1 MEDKKK
7 HSKHYYEKLNFENF
21 SNLLLETKIISSN
34 LSNEQKMCINYPKID
49 TEAKKVDN
57 LELTLSDEERDNSKN
72 KIKTKICEFNIDI
85 NNIYNLFTD
94 KIYQKENFNTMIK
107 VFISIFNNFND
118 LVFKFDLNKNEIF
131 SFENKIQIIK
141 LNDRNSKISYESY
154 IQNLYEKLESMNE
167 EYDIQIINIFF
178 LINIFTLFGKL
189 TYNDFSL
196 DSILMNLNEY
206 TSIIINDIKL
216 SLFIHFHVILTF
228 NLALKKLSVENFLD
242 NKKDKKSFFNFP
254 NKFYP
259 TIYFLNSNL
268 KNDEFSNKNTQLIL
282 LLNSFKFYLL
292 PYIISNLKI
301 AINLKVISYESL
313 EWVFSILNFN
323 SKSKNNIFNLE
334 KENLFDDIQF
344 NSLINN
350 NFYINSFSIDLNPN
364 FRQKDIEDL
373 FKKYN
378 NLIVSSIYFS
388 ADSLKYED
396 KNIEYPLIR
405 YLEEINL
412 LIWTLKYNL
421 KLKKKKK
428 NKDSKLNKNYYFT
441 FTFNSFSIATKKD
454 VSSKDS
460 KDHLR
465 DILIFIHNNHYS
477 EVELLLYL
485 SQNEKL
491 INYYNLIIDIIKEF
505 SFYKKYS
512 IGIRLCS
519 NEIKDF
525 ELKYYLSIIYL
536 QIQYYIQEHNTIYKN
551 VVLYE
556 EKVISNN
563 FAIILIKNIKVK
575 EHKIFFEKCLKK
587 INQQKINLLYQFYK
601 ELFEY
606 FSETLIIDQT
616 KNFTKFDPYTLLSYY
631 NNNKCIIVYNKYEV
645 MDIFIYINEKSKDD
659 LLYLDKII
667 DLILELIK
675 SDFIR
680 VITLIMNFDGIQ
692 KSNYWKNNKKLF
704 NDKVCIYI
712 INNKK
717 ISCIFDKK
725 NIILNYED
733 DENKNNK
740 YELFCKMISIYF
752 EPIKYIIST
761 KKLKYYD
768 SLSIIY
774 KKKIYQYKEGNFR
787 IKKISDKPK
796 NKLFIT
802 EVLKGDK
809 SYPLFVFM
817 LRKDITNINLEYIL
831 FNFENIVYKT
841 QNFTNN
847 NIMKFIKSF
856 IEKSL
861 KFYYPLV
868 TNEKYFRYIDNFFT
882 NNFPN
887 ISNKI
892 FDNEVI
898 FHLDLSQVLFEINS
912 LISKKITIF
921 EVVNTKLNFYTIND
935 IGKIFGFKK
944 ITLSL
949 EELINSSKL
958 KLNENKNNNTNNN
971 ENNNENNNIDV
982 NININNNIN
991 EKNNINNIEVY
1002 EINFEDFANIVRKY
1016 KKKVKF
1022 IGFSDN
1028 QIGKVGFPKRKK
1040 EKEKCDIF

>member
-1 MEDKKK
+1 
-7 HSKHYYEKLNFENF
+7 
-21 SNLLLETKIISSN
+21 
-34 LSNEQKMCINYPKID
+34 MCINYPKID

-57 LELTLSDEERDNSKN
+57 LELTLSDEEREHSKN
-72 KIKTKICEFNIDI
+72 KIKTKICEYNIDI
-85 NNIYNLFTD
+85 NDLYNLFTD

-131 SFENKIQIIK
+131 SFDNKIHIIK
-141 LNDRNSKISYESY
+141 LNDKDSKISYEKY
-154 IQNLYEKLESMNE
+154 IENLYEKLESMNE
-167 EYDIQIINIFF
+167 EYDIQILNIFF

-196 DSILMNLNEY
+196 DAILMNLNEY
-206 TSIIINDIKL
+206 TSLIINDIKL
-216 SLFIHFHVILTF
+216 TLFIHFHVVTIF
-228 NLALKKLSVENFLD
+228 NLALKKLSVDNFLE

-268 KNDEFSNKNTQLIL
+268 KNEEFSNKKTQLIL
-282 LLNSFKFYLL
+282 LLTTFKFYLL

-301 AINLKVISYESL
+301 AINIKVLSYESS
-313 EWVFSILNFN
+313 EWIFSLLNLN
-323 SKSKNNIFNLE
+323 TKSKSNIFNLE

-344 NSLINN
+344 NSIINN

-373 FKKYN
+373 FKKYS

-388 ADSLKYED
+388 VDSLKYED
-396 KNIEYPLIR
+396 KSIEYPLIR

-412 LIWTLKYNL
+412 LIWSLKYNL
-421 KLKKKKK
+421 KLKNKKK

-454 VSSKDS
+454 ISSKDS

-465 DILIFIHNNHYS
+465 DILIFIHSNHYS
-477 EVELLLYL
+477 EEEFLQYL
-485 SQNEKL
+485 SNSEKL
-491 INYYNLIIDIIKEF
+491 LNFYKLIIDIIKEF
-505 SFYKKYS
+505 SFFKKYS

-519 NEIKDF
+519 NEIKNL

-536 QIQYYIQEHNTIYKN
+536 QVQNYIQEHNTMYKN

-563 FAIILIKNIKVK
+563 FAIILFNYIKVK

-616 KNFTKFDPYTLLSYY
+616 KNFTKFEPYSLLS
-631 NNNKCIIVYNKYEV
+631 NFKNNKCIIVYNKYEV
-645 MDIFIYINEKSKDD
+645 MDIFIYINEKSKED

-667 DLILELIK
+667 DFILQLIE

-680 VITLIMNFDGIQ
+680 VITVIMNFDGIQ
-692 KSNYWKNNKKLF
+692 KTNYWNDNKKLF
-704 NDKVCIYI
+704 NDKIRIYI
-712 INNKK
+712 LNYKN
-717 ISCIFDKK
+717 ISCIFEKN

-733 DENKNNK
+733 ENKTNK

-787 IKKISDKPK
+787 IKKISNKPE
-796 NKLFIT
+796 NKLFIP

-809 SYPLFVFM
+809 SYPFFVFM
-817 LRKDITNINLEYIL
+817 LRKDIKNINLEYIL
-831 FNFENIVYKT
+831 FNFENIVYKI
-841 QNFTNN
+841 QNFTEN
-847 NIMKFIKSF
+847 NIMKFIKNF

-882 NNFPN
+882 KNFPK
-887 ISNKI
+887 ISNQI

-898 FHLDLSQVLFEINS
+898 FHLDLSKISFEINS
-912 LISKKITIF
+912 LISKKIIIF
-921 EVVNTKLNFYTIND
+921 EVVNTKLNFYTVND

-944 ITLSL
+944 ITLSIK
-949 EELINSSKL
+949 ELLNSSKL
-958 KLNENKNNNTNNN
+958 KINESNNNNDNNN
-971 ENNNENNNIDV
+971 NNGNNNN
-982 NININNNIN
+982 NINININDNII
-991 EKNNINNIEVY
+991 EKNNINDIEVY
-1002 EINFEDFANIVRKY
+1002 EVDFEDFANIVRKY

-1028 QIGKVGFPKRKK
+1028 QTGKKGFPKKKK